1 MTRALR
7 RPSRRPGPGGAGETS
22 VGRELILRAASHVFE
37 RVGFEAATVR
47 AIAAEAG
54 VTAAALYHH
63 FDGREG
69 LVLAACEPK
78 LTELKARLEALA
90 RAAPGPMNHA
100 LAILE
105 TTMAWALQN
114 LDIYELLFAGTAP
127 QGMDKVWRRGRELE
141 AACLSEL
148 EAALTGAFGSSP
160 RDRPRVET
168 GARALWAAAN
178 GVMCLCLRLGC
189 PRPVGALLSAAV
201 EPLLREMIST
211 WADPA
216 GATVPSRSFAVH

>member
-1 MTRALR
+1 M
-7 RPSRRPGPGGAGETS
+7 
-22 VGRELILRAASHVFE
+22 FD
-37 RVGFEAATVR
+37 RVGFRAATVR

-54 VTAAALYHH
+54 VTSAALYHH

-78 LTELKARLEALA
+78 MSALKMKLETLG
-90 RAAPGPMNHA
+90 RAEAGPMNHA

-127 QGMDKVWRRGRELE
+127 QGMDKVWRQGRELE
-141 AACLSEL
+141 AACLCEL
-148 EAALTGAFGSSP
+148 EGALSGAFGSSP
-160 RDRPRVET
+160 QDRPRVEA
-168 GARALWAAAN
+168 GARVLWASAN

-201 EPLLREMIST
+201 EPVLREMIST
-211 WADPA
+211 CADPA
-216 GATVPSRSFAVH
+216 ETTAPYRSFAVH

>member
-7 RPSRRPGPGGAGETS
+7 RPSRRPGPGGSGETS
-22 VGRELILRAASHVFE
+22 VGREGILRAASHVFD

-47 AIAAEAG
+47 GIGEEAG
-54 VTAAALYHH
+54 VTSAALYHH
-63 FDGREG
+63 FDGKEG

-78 LTELKARLEALA
+78 LAALKTRLDALG
-90 RAAPGPMNHA
+90 RAGRAPMSHA

-105 TTMAWALQN
+105 TSMGWALQN
-114 LDIYELLFAGTAP
+114 LDVYELLFARTTTK
-127 QGMDKVWRRGRELE
+127 GMDKVWARARELE
-141 AACLSEL
+141 ADCLGAL
-148 EAALTGAFGSSP
+148 QAALSGAFGSSP
-160 RDRPRVET
+160 QDRARIET

-201 EPLLREMIST
+201 EPVLRDLIST
-211 WADPA
+211 PVDPA
-216 GATVPSRSFAVH
+216 EAAMPQRSFAVH

>member
-1 MTRALR
+1 M
-7 RPSRRPGPGGAGETS
+7 
-22 VGRELILRAASHVFE
+22 FD
-37 RVGFEAATVR
+37 RVGFRAATVR

-54 VTAAALYHH
+54 VTSAALYHY

-78 LTELKARLEALA
+78 MSALKMKLETLG
-90 RAAPGPMNHA
+90 RAEGGPMNHA

-127 QGMDKVWRRGRELE
+127 HGMDKVWARGRDLETDCLRELE
-141 AACLSEL
+141 AALS
-148 EAALTGAFGSSP
+148 GIFGSSQQ
-160 RDRPRVET
+160 DRSRVET
-168 GARALWAAAN
+168 AARALWAAAN

-201 EPLLREMIST
+201 EPVLREMTST

-216 GATVPSRSFAVH
+216 QAAMPSRSFAVH